1 MYVTG
6 IMKDLISVSTIV
18 DQDLKVQFVK
28 SHYVVKYIHDYC
40 KIIAK
45 GFRVGGLYNLDVT
58 RKGH

>member
-1 MYVTG
+1 MYVSS
-6 IMKDLISVSTIV
+6 IMKDLISVSTIA
-18 DQDLKVQFVK
+18 DQDLKDQFVK
-28 SHYVVKYIHDYC
+28 SHYVVKYIQDYC